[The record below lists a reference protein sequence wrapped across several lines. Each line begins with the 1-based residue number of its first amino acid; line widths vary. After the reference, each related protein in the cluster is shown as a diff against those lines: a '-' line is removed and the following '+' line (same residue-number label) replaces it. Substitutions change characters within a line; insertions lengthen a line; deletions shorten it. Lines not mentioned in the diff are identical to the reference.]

1 MKKMMMIMIIPSST
15 ESFVKRTMAAQ
26 VKRAF
31 NMAKANHKSIFPKI
45 FNVITFSIEKIKGM
59 DG

>member
-1 MKKMMMIMIIPSST
+1 MMMIMIIPSST